1 MNKLIYKCVIEQ
13 RKMYHHWGKNQIR
26 GGNSAP
32 HYPLM
37 FYYLHLLKR
46 RRGLNLLFTLLLI
59 ISTSI
64 YLTRVNRYP
73 YIDQSSITDRTESH
87 WIILSKGTSKWRQWC
102 QSMCKWAYNL
112 EYSLMALISDV
123 NRISFLLSLRKDDPL
138 IEKVGL
144 PVHLFNLLFHKS
156 CCSQICSPKLG
167 LLWKYSRISYDTSII
182 LIVSWV

>member
-1 MNKLIYKCVIEQ
+1 MNKLIYKCVTEQ
-13 RKMYHHWGKNQIR
+13 RKMYHWGKNQIW
-26 GGNSAP
+26 GGNSTP

-87 WIILSKGTSKWRQWC
+87 WIILSKGTSKWRQ
-102 QSMCKWAYNL
+102 
-112 EYSLMALISDV
+112 
-123 NRISFLLSLRKDDPL
+123 
-138 IEKVGL
+138 
-144 PVHLFNLLFHKS
+144 
-156 CCSQICSPKLG
+156 
-167 LLWKYSRISYDTSII
+167 
-182 LIVSWV
+182 